1 MSNWLQELCGG
12 AFMPHGQCYLWQ
24 SDLIALHAIAD
35 SLIALSYFAIPLII
49 LGFVHKRKDIP
60 FRSVFLMFGV
70 FIVACG
76 TTHLIEVWTIW
87 HPAYWLGGWVK
98 AFTAVVS
105 IATAIAL
112 VRIVPLVLSLPSH
125 EDLWRVN
132 AELEERVRLRT
143 ADLTAA
149 NEHLRAEA
157 DQRRQA
163 ETDVRRLNA
172 SLEERVGELSTLF
185 DLMPI
190 GIAIADDPA
199 CRQLHYNR
207 ALAAMLRTPL
217 PADGQPFVATRATTG
232 HFKILKDGEECP
244 PDKLVMLKAIAANAP
259 VLNSEKTVVFDDGRK
274 LDLLASA
281 VPLRDPAGNVRGC
294 IAIVMDVTAQKYA
307 EEERIAFERHLQETQ
322 KLEGLGVLAG
332 GIAHDFNNLLTGILG
347 NASIARM
354 ELAPHQ
360 TGIDTTLDHVEQ
372 AARRAADLCKQL
384 LAYAGK
390 GRFVIRPVN
399 ITRLVKE
406 TAPLLEVS
414 ISKKVMLQLHLAP
427 DLPYFQADD
436 TQIRQVLMNL
446 VINGAEAIADRSGT
460 VTVQTGEIHAG
471 KEYLDRMALP
481 DPLAPGH
488 YVTLEVSDTG
498 SGMSPETLAKIF
510 DPFFTTKFTGR
521 GLGLAAVHGIVRGHK
536 GGIKVYTEPGR
547 GTTFKLLFPA
557 SNTEP
562 SALLDPAHSKHPW
575 TGTGRILVVD
585 DEPAIRTVAERV
597 LTRAGFSVTLAC
609 DGMEAVELFKKTPDD
624 FRAALLDLTMPRMD
638 GTETLRELH
647 ALKPSFPVIL
657 TSGFN
662 EQATIQSLVGRGLA
676 GFLPKPFS
684 SDMLL
689 EKIRAALEKTAQ

>member
-1 MSNWLQELCGG
+1 MPNWLSQLCGDT
-12 AFMPHGQCYLWQ
+12 FMPHGQCYLWQ

-35 SLIALSYFAIPLII
+35 SLIALSYLAIPLVI
-49 LGFVHKRKDIP
+49 LHFIRERKDVP
-60 FRSVFLMFGV
+60 FRPVFLMFGA
-70 FIVACG
+70 FIIACG
-76 TTHLIEVWTIW
+76 TTHALEVWVIW
-87 HPAYWLGGWVK
+87 NPVYWLTGWVK
-98 AFTAVVS
+98 VLTALISV
-105 IATAIAL
+105 ATAIAL

-125 EDLWRVN
+125 EDLKRLN

-149 NEHLRAEA
+149 NENLRTEA
-157 DQRRQA
+157 AQRQQA

-172 SLEERVGELSTLF
+172 ALEERVSELHALF
-185 DLMPI
+185 DLMPV
-190 GIAIADDPA
+190 GIAIADDA
-199 CRQLHYNR
+199 ECRHVRYNR
-207 ALAAMLRTPL
+207 ALANILNNPL
-217 PADGQPFVATRATTG
+217 PAEGYPFAVTTQSISHFKVLHEGREIPVEGRALSRAVATNT
-232 HFKILKDGEECP
+232 
-244 PDKLVMLKAIAANAP
+244 P

-274 LDLLASA
+274 TEVLASA
-281 VPLRDPAGNVRGC
+281 VPLRDAAGNVRGGMV
-294 IAIVMDVTAQKYA
+294 IVLDVTERKAA
-307 EEERIAFERHLQETQ
+307 ENKRIEFERQLLDTQ

-347 NASIARM
+347 NTSIARM
-354 ELAPHQ
+354 DLSPHQ
-360 TGIDTTLDHVEQ
+360 AGIDTTLDHVEQ

-390 GRFVIRPVN
+390 GRFVIKPVN
-399 ITRLVKE
+399 LTSLVEE

-414 ISKKVMLQLHLAP
+414 ISKKVVLQLHLAP
-427 DLPYFQADD
+427 DLPCFQADD
-436 TQIRQVLMNL
+436 TQVRQVLMNL

-460 VTVQTGEIHAG
+460 VTVQTGEIHAD
-471 KEYLDRMALP
+471 KEYLERMALT

-498 SGMSPETLAKIF
+498 SGMSPETVAKIF

-521 GLGLAAVHGIVRGHK
+521 GLGLAAVRGIVRGHK
-536 GGIKVYTEPGR
+536 GGIRVYTEPGR

-557 SNTEP
+557 NKAEP
-562 SALLDPAHSKHPW
+562 SVISDQAHSNHPW

-585 DEPAIRTVAERV
+585 DEPTIRTVAEAV

-609 DGMEAVELFKKTPDD
+609 DGMEAVELFRKTPGD
-624 FRAALLDLTMPRMD
+624 FKAVLLDLTMPRMD
-638 GTETLRELH
+638 GTETLRALH
-647 ALKPSFPVIL
+647 ALKPGLPVIL

-662 EQATIQSLVGRGLA
+662 EQNTIQSLVGRGLA

-689 EKIRAALEKTAQ
+689 KKIRAALEKPAP

>member
-1 MSNWLQELCGG
+1 MPNWLQELCGG
-12 AFMPHGQCYLWQ
+12 VFMPHGQCYLWQ
-24 SDLIALHAIAD
+24 SDLIRLHAIAD

-49 LGFVHKRKDIP
+49 LGFVRKRKDIP
-60 FRSVFLMFGV
+60 FRSIFLMFGV

-87 HPAYWLGGWVK
+87 HPAYWLSGWVK
-98 AFTAVVS
+98 AFTAIVS

-112 VRIVPLVLSLPSH
+112 VRIVPVVLTLPSH
-125 EDLWRVN
+125 DDLRRVN

-143 ADLTAA
+143 ADLTTA
-149 NEHLRAEA
+149 NEQLRAEA

-185 DLMPI
+185 DLMPV

-199 CRQLHYNR
+199 CRQLRHNR

-217 PADGQPFVATRATTG
+217 PSDGQPFVATRATTG

-244 PDKLVMLKAIAANAP
+244 PDKLVMLRAVAANAP
-259 VLNSEKTVVFDDGRK
+259 VLNSEKTIVFDDGRK
-274 LDLLASA
+274 LDILASA

-294 IAIVMDVTAQKYA
+294 IAIVMDATEQKHLEA
-307 EEERIAFERHLQETQ
+307 ERLAFERHLQETQ

-360 TGIDTTLDHVEQ
+360 TGIDTSLDHVEQ
-372 AARRAADLCKQL
+372 AARRAGDLCKQL

-390 GRFVIRPVN
+390 GRFVIKPVN
-399 ITRLVKE
+399 ITRLVEE
-406 TAPLLEVS
+406 TASLLEVS
-414 ISKKVMLQLHLAP
+414 ISKKVQLQLHLAP
-427 DLPYFQADD
+427 GLPSFQADS

-446 VINGAEAIADRSGT
+446 VINGAEAIGDRSGT
-460 VTVQTGEIHAG
+460 VTVQTGEIHAT
-471 KEYLDRMALP
+471 KEYLERLAFS

-498 SGMSPETLAKIF
+498 SGMPPETLARIF

-557 SNTEP
+557 DKAVS
-562 SALLDPAHSKHPW
+562 SATASPFHTPHSW
-575 TGTGRILVVD
+575 SGTGRILVVD
-585 DEPAIRTVAERV
+585 DEPAIRTVAEQV
-597 LTRAGFSVTLAC
+597 LLRAGFSVTLAC
-609 DGMEAVELFKKTPDD
+609 DGMEAVELFQKSPAD
-624 FRAALLDLTMPRMD
+624 FRAVLLDLTMPRMD
-638 GTETLRELH
+638 GTETLRALH
-647 ALKPSFPVIL
+647 AIKPGLPIIL

-662 EQATIQSLVGRGLA
+662 EQATIQNLVGRGLA

-684 SDMLL
+684 ADMLL
-689 EKIRAALEKTAQ
+689 EKIRAALEKPAP